1 MGRQARGGVRVRVLA
16 DGSRSFQLRFSVGG
30 QPADETLHERADCRC
45 GCGGGWTE
53 QQARTELQNVL
64 ARVHAG
70 IWQPRSRVA
79 PPEPSVTWRFD
90 QYATDWLARWS
101 AGALGQDR
109 PDDSTVRLVRD
120 WALRRHLLPAL
131 GAVALDD
138 EHFTKNRLTAYKAQ
152 LLSRHDEI
160 ERARAAGQVLR
171 DRDGRPAMLSKRSI
185 QIILRVL
192 AQILDEAVEDGHIT
206 VSHARSKRMR
216 VRPPKPIRTWLQ
228 PDELNDLLDAGA
240 LIDAGGYSATT
251 ERVLAL
257 REEGHTILD
266 IAAAIGLSPQSVYYH
281 LRKPPVDTAAV
292 GEARALL
299 TVLGYAGPRI
309 GEALALRNRDVRLHA
324 APRRL
329 DVLDAKTPT
338 GIREV
343 HLSPQLAEAL
353 VLYRDRRRRDGRPA
367 GNEDFL
373 WTAADGR
380 ARSYTWALQKVKR
393 AARIASARREGR
405 GLPPLARVTPHTLR
419 HTYISILLLVTDNV
433 PYVME
438 QVGHDDETTTTRIYR
453 HLIRERQ
460 EHGIAFD
467 RAVAHARAGFG
478 AGAEG
483 HGFMASI
490 WPGGEKSAD
499 VPASARPRQ

>member
-1 MGRQARGGVRVRVLA
+1 MGRPARGSVRVRVLS
-16 DGSRSFQLRFSVGG
+16 DGTRSFQLRFWVNGER
-30 QPADETLHERADCRC
+30 ADDTLHERPDCRC
-45 GCGGGWTE
+45 GCGGAWSE
-53 QQARTELQNVL
+53 QRARTELQNVL
-64 ARVHAG
+64 ARIGAG
-70 IWQPRSRVA
+70 IWRPRPRI
-79 PPEPSVTWRFD
+79 EPAEQGVTWRFD
-90 QYATDWLARWS
+90 QYATDWLMRWS
-101 AGALGQDR
+101 AGALGEDK
-109 PDDSTVRLVRD
+109 PEDSTVKLVRD

-131 GAVALDD
+131 GRLPLDD
-138 EHFTKNRLTAYKAQ
+138 EHFTKKRLTDYKAQ
-152 LLSRHDEI
+152 LLARHDEI
-160 ERARAAGQVLR
+160 ERLRAAGQVVR
-171 DRDGRPAMLSKRSI
+171 GPDGRPARFSKRSI
-185 QIILRVL
+185 QILLRVL

-228 PDELNDLLDAGA
+228 PDELSDLLDAGA
-240 LIDAGGYSATT
+240 LIDGGTYSATT

-257 REEGHTILD
+257 RNEGHATSA
-266 IAAAIGLSPQSVYYH
+266 IAAAVGLSPSTVSYH
-281 LRKPPVDTAAV
+281 LRKPTAKAADV

-299 TVLGYAGPRI
+299 TVLGYAGPRV

-353 VLYRDRRRRDGRPA
+353 MLYRDQRRRDGRPA
-367 GNEDFL
+367 GNDDCL

-380 ARSYTWALQKVKR
+380 ARSYTWAFKKVKR
-393 AARIASARREGR
+393 AARIASERREAR
-405 GLPPLARVTPHTLR
+405 GLPPLPRVTPHTLR

-453 HLIRERQ
+453 HLIRQRQ
-460 EHGIAFD
+460 EHGAAFD
-467 RAVAHARAGFG
+467 RAVALARAGFG
-478 AGAEG
+478 GSAERP
-483 HGFMASI
+483 GFRASI
-490 WPGGEKSAD
+490 GPGADKSAD
-499 VPASARPRQ
+499 ARGTGIA